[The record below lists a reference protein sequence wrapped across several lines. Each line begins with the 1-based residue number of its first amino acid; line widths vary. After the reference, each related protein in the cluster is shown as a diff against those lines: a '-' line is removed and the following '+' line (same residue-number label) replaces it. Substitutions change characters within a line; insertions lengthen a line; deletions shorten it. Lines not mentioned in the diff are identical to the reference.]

1 MRQQQFIRENAMSA
15 ALARQMP
22 PVQHAKV
29 NGIDMAY
36 YEVGPRGKGVPLIFC
51 HGFPELA
58 FSWRH
63 QLRACEAA
71 GVWAIAPDQRGYGL
85 TSRPDEVTA
94 YDLEHLTG
102 DLVGLLDHLGAEK
115 AVFCGHDWGGLIVWM
130 MPLMHP
136 TRTAGVIGLN
146 TPFMQR
152 QPMDP
157 IALMRMA
164 LGEDMYIVWF
174 QKPGDADKALA
185 ADVDKTIRFFMRKA
199 EAMATA
205 PEAEAPKGNP
215 LDPQGQVAEGQ
226 STFAFRELLA
236 MWDKS
241 DTVGQLLNPDE
252 LAAFVET
259 FEQTGFTGG
268 INWYRNFTRNW
279 ERSADLPTRIDDLPC
294 LMVMAEL
301 DAVLPPSSA
310 DNMGERIGDLE
321 KVLVKGSGHWT
332 QQEKPDEVNRIV
344 LEWMG
349 RRFPK

>member
-1 MRQQQFIRENAMSA
+1 MS

-22 PVQHAKV
+22 PVKHAAV

-36 YEVGPRGKGVPLIFC
+36 YEVGPRGQGTPLIFC

-85 TSRPDEVTA
+85 TSRPAEVTD

-102 DLVGLLDHLGAEK
+102 DLVGLLDHLGVEK
-115 AVFCGHDWGGLIVWM
+115 AVFCGHDWGGLVVWM

-174 QKPGDADKALA
+174 QNPGDADAALG
-185 ADVDKTIRFFMRKA
+185 ADVDKTIRFFMRRAADFEAPPA
-199 EAMATA
+199 EAAQ
-205 PEAEAPKGNP
+205 GNP
-215 LDPQGQVAEGQ
+215 LAPAGQAAEGQ

-236 MWDKS
+236 QWDKS
-241 DTVGQLLNPDE
+241 DTTAQLLNPDE
-252 LAAFVET
+252 LAAFVES
-259 FEQTGFTGG
+259 FEASGFTGG

-279 ERSADLPTRIDDLPC
+279 ERSADLPERIDNLPC
-294 LMVMAEL
+294 LMIMAEL

-310 DNMGERIGDLE
+310 DSMGERIGDLE

-332 QQEKPDEVNRIV
+332 QQEKPDEVNRII
-344 LEWMG
+344 LDWMG